1 MSLLRFIL
9 WSLIFYLI
17 FRTMKN
23 IYNAITGGASNE
35 QRREK
40 VRKAAKPSQIK
51 SEDIIEAQFE
61 EITTNIKDKSK
72 DF

>member
-1 MSLLRFIL
+1 
-9 WSLIFYLI
+9 
-17 FRTMKN
+17 MKN
-23 IYNAITGGASNE
+23 IYNAVTGGASNE
-35 QRREK
+35 QRTEK